1 MPKLAT
7 LKTCTGCMLCMN
19 VCPNN
24 AIQIKQVD
32 GFLNPQIDKEHC
44 IECKLCEHYCPVIG
58 KSKINL
64 ISGGERTPYS
74 VKSKNT
80 ARRIRSASG
89 GFFMELA
96 IHFFEKYKEKCYVVG
111 AVIDGLEVRHIIIN
125 NKEDLLT
132 LQGTKYL
139 QSNVGFIYNSVYKL
153 LKEGA
158 FVLFSG
164 LSCQIYALKKYL
176 YNKKFIGDI
185 IFCDLICNGVPSNRL
200 LEIDIKNNIK
210 DIKRIV
216 SFRDK
221 VDGWEQCLAFT
232 YVNKDNNIVRLRG
245 EVSFFLRAF
254 RVNYALRNCCYNC
267 SYCKMERAAD
277 FTIGDFWGGDLSEE
291 DKKNGVS
298 LTICHNEKAQNI
310 LFNISTI
317 EYKKIDWNECLPNN
331 PRIYCGRRFI
341 QWIIPR
347 KILKIIWKCNYKVQE
362 QVLTDSLGVI
372 SKKRFYWIGLKIWR
386 IVILKIEQI
395 YRKAKLLSILRSM

>member
-1 MPKLAT
+1 MKIKTIISSICLMLLAVACSMEDDVLRDMEIGDSGNVEIEMGEAAFV
-7 LKTCTGCMLCMN
+7 LKTSLSSLETKSLSDAGTLPASMDEAEINNCTLIFFEGT
-19 VCPNN
+19 
-24 AIQIKQVD
+24 QVSSIMEGLFVNKENYIVKTKD
-32 GFLNPQIDKEHC
+32 GTKDDWAK
-44 IECKLCEHYCPVIG
+44 VIL
-58 KSKINL
+58 KVKKPS
-64 ISGGERTPYS
+64 PYS
-74 VKSKNT
+74 VMVIANSSKSF
-80 ARRIRSASG
+80 AG
-89 GFFMELA
+89 
-96 IHFFEKYKEKCYVVG
+96 C
-111 AVIDGLEVRHIIIN
+111 
-125 NKEDLLT
+125 
-132 LQGTKYL
+132 
-139 QSNVGFIYNSVYKL
+139 QS
-153 LKEGA
+153 E
-158 FVLFSG
+158 
-164 LSCQIYALKKYL
+164 
-176 YNKKFIGDI
+176 
-185 IFCDLICNGVPSNRL
+185 
-200 LEIDIKNNIK
+200 NNIK

-277 FTIGDFWGGDLSEE
+277 FTIGDFWGGDLSDE

-298 LTICHNEKAQNI
+298 LIICHNKKAQNI

-395 YRKAKLLSILRSM
+395 YRKAKLLSILKSM